1 MSAVNIGAIVRES
14 QEEMRVARQET
25 DLTTGGFMAEKL
37 GITESEAESIIGALA
52 LGGLLLAPGDPRLA
66 FEAVVVT
73 ASVVAA
79 KILEHTK
86 ELA

>member
-1 MSAVNIGAIVRES
+1 MSTVDIGAIVRES
-14 QEEMRVARQET
+14 QKEMRASREGNLTVA
-25 DLTTGGFMAEKL
+25 GFMAEKL
-37 GITESEAESIIGALA
+37 GITESEAESIIGALT

-73 ASVVAA
+73 ASVVSA
-79 KILEHTK
+79 KILERTK